1 MFRARG
7 FSDAD
12 ETNARCRK
20 EESWEVELESSNVL
34 REGNHGGVCDIVTS
48 ALRVAHRDVK
58 PENIILGSD
67 GHVKLCDF
75 GSCLDLDLEYK
86 EEFVKRRIMNEET
99 GEIEDKMVKRR
110 KEGILLSGQRNI
122 AHPRFYRRKRRQRTR
137 ATYGH

>member
-1 MFRARG
+1 MECLEQGDLAMLMKRTRDVEKKSRG
-7 FSDAD
+7 RLNLNQVTFYVK
-12 ETNARCRK
+12 ETTEA
-20 EESWEVELESSNVL
+20 L
-34 REGNHGGVCDIVTS
+34 RYCHET
-48 ALRVAHRDVK
+48 LRVAHRDVK

-110 KEGILLSGQRNI
+110 KEVFFCRVSGILR
-122 AHPRFYRRKRRQRTR
+122 ARFYRRKRRQRTR